1 MIKPFKILQCDKNVV
16 KNSKIGS
23 FRVSQELIQCGI
35 FKFNDEYYT
44 QKQGLPIR
52 FIDDILIADLIEID
66 LDELL
71 SQFLCLKLSIR
82 LGEYAHVI

>member
-1 MIKPFKILQCDKNVV
+1 MKN
-16 KNSKIGS
+16 
-23 FRVSQELIQCGI
+23 VSQELIQSGI

-52 FIDDILIADLIEID
+52 FIDDISIADLIEID

-71 SQFLCLKLSIR
+71 SQRIDSLFR
-82 LGEYAHVI
+82 FNY